1 MLIVSCPCTSDQR
14 SGSKLTASN
23 SAAEMVLV
31 LTVDARTLVGK
42 LLSCDQMT
50 NLVCYHSPI
59 IFQSPADCVLGN
71 NAYYDC
77 YELALTTQQVL
88 QNTRERIIRPADD
101 EEPTTEVSHG
111 LYIVRGDNV
120 AVVGLVDEELD
131 ESINWSEVR
140 GEIIERVRHG
150 A

>member
-1 MLIVSCPCTSDQR
+1 MRTS
-14 SGSKLTASN
+14 SN
-23 SAAEMVLV
+23 M
-31 LTVDARTLVGK
+31 
-42 LLSCDQMT
+42 
-50 NLVCYHSPI
+50 H
-59 IFQSPADCVLGN
+59 
-71 NAYYDC
+71 
-77 YELALTTQQVL
+77 QVL

>member
-1 MLIVSCPCTSDQR
+1 M
-14 SGSKLTASN
+14 
-23 SAAEMVLV
+23 
-31 LTVDARTLVGK
+31 
-42 LLSCDQMT
+42 
-50 NLVCYHSPI
+50 
-59 IFQSPADCVLGN
+59 GN
-71 NAYYDC
+71 NACYGR
-77 YELALTTQQVL
+77 YELALTAQQVL

>member
-1 MLIVSCPCTSDQR
+1 MAC
-14 SGSKLTASN
+14 
-23 SAAEMVLV
+23 
-31 LTVDARTLVGK
+31 
-42 LLSCDQMT
+42 
-50 NLVCYHSPI
+50 
-59 IFQSPADCVLGN
+59 
-71 NAYYDC
+71 YDC
-77 YELALTTQQVL
+77 YELALTIQQVL
-88 QNTRERIIRPADD
+88 QNTRERIIHPADD

>member
-1 MLIVSCPCTSDQR
+1 MRTS
-14 SGSKLTASN
+14 SN
-23 SAAEMVLV
+23 
-31 LTVDARTLVGK
+31 T
-42 LLSCDQMT
+42 
-50 NLVCYHSPI
+50 H
-59 IFQSPADCVLGN
+59 
-71 NAYYDC
+71 
-77 YELALTTQQVL
+77 QVL

>member
-1 MLIVSCPCTSDQR
+1 
-14 SGSKLTASN
+14 
-23 SAAEMVLV
+23 MV
-31 LTVDARTLVGK
+31 
-42 LLSCDQMT
+42 T
-50 NLVCYHSPI
+50 N
-59 IFQSPADCVLGN
+59 A
-71 NAYYDC
+71 
-77 YELALTTQQVL
+77 TQVL

-120 AVVGLVDEELD
+120 AVVGLVDEDLD

>member
-1 MLIVSCPCTSDQR
+1 
-14 SGSKLTASN
+14 
-23 SAAEMVLV
+23 MVLV

-50 NLVCYHSPI
+50 NLVC
-59 IFQSPADCVLGN
+59 L
-71 NAYYDC
+71 
-77 YELALTTQQVL
+77 LALLALISYSRSDLSENLQSYLLEISSNTSQVL

-101 EEPTTEVSHG
+101 DEPTTEVSHG

-120 AVVGLVDEELD
+120 AVIGLVDEELD